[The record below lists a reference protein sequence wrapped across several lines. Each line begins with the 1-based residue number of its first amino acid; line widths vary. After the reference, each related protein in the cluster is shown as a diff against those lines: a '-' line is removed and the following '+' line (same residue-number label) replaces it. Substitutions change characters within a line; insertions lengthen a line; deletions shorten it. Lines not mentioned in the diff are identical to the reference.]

1 MFEEETTKLDTRK
14 KLGVYGEKLALAHLI
29 ALDYHLIQCNW
40 RCRTGE
46 LDIIVHDDETLVFVE
61 VRTRRV
67 TGRFGTPQESVD
79 LRKQRQ
85 VRDTAQ
91 VFLHHHRKHDSKIRF
106 DLISVELSVAGE
118 LLRIDHIK
126 HAF

>member
-1 MFEEETTKLDTRK
+1 MLEEEKAKLDTRK
-14 KLGVYGEKLALAHLI
+14 KLGDYGEKLALEHLI

-46 LDIIVHDDETLVFVE
+46 LDIIVQDGQALVFVE
-61 VRTRRV
+61 VRTRRA

-79 LRKQRQ
+79 HRKQRQ
-85 VRDTAQ
+85 VRETAQ

-106 DLISVELSVAGE
+106 DLISVELSITGE
-118 LLRIDHIK
+118 LLRVDHIK

>member
-1 MFEEETTKLDTRK
+1 MLEEEKTKRDSRR
-14 KLGVYGEKLALAHLI
+14 KLGVYGEKLALEHLI
-29 ALDYHLIQCNW
+29 ALDYALLQCNW

-46 LDIIVHDDETLVFVE
+46 LDIIVYDGQTLVFVE
-61 VRTRRV
+61 VRTRRA

-85 VRDTAQ
+85 VRETAQ
-91 VFLHHHRKHDSKIRF
+91 VYMHLHQKHDNKIRF
-106 DLISVELSVAGE
+106 DLISVELSNAGE